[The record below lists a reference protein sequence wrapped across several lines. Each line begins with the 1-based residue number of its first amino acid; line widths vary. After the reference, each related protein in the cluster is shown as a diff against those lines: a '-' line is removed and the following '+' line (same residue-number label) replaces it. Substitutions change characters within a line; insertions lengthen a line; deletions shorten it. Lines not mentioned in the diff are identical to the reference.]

1 MFYFYLLHFL
11 IIVKGLGRKNKNILW
26 KIVFLPP
33 DLSTFPVPS
42 AFNGLYA
49 IISWIFLSVCS
60 QSSSGKYFCR
70 WWNEALECWDR
81 IRAILMLTYNF
92 FFPVM
97 HLFSCSDKFLAN
109 LGENIKPMV
118 EANDLLWK
126 DWKWIFSISLVIF
139 VFHSRSL
146 QQSSLYII
154 SNVRFGRQCFLYRIS
169 TLKYENHRSG
179 H

>member
-1 MFYFYLLHFL
+1 MLHFL
-11 IIVKGLGRKNKNILW
+11 IIVKGLGRKNKNISW

-33 DLSTFPVPS
+33 DLSTFPFPS

-49 IISWIFLSVCS
+49 IISWTFLSVCS
-60 QSSSGKYFCR
+60 QSSSGRYFCR
-70 WWNEALECWDR
+70 WWNEAVECWDR
-81 IRAILMLTYNF
+81 IRAILMLKYNY

-97 HLFSCSDKFLAN
+97 HLFSCSGKFWAN
-109 LGENIKPMV
+109 LGENIKPLV

-126 DWKWIFSISLVIF
+126 DWKWIFSISPVIF
-139 VFHSRSL
+139 VFHSQSL

-154 SNVRFGRQCFLYRIS
+154 SNVSFGRQCFLYRSSI
-169 TLKYENHRSG
+169 LKYESHRSG